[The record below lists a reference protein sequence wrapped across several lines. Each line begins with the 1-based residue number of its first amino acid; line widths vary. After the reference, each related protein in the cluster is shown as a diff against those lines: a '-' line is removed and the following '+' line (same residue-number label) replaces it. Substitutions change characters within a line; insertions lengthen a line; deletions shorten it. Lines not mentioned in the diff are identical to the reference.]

1 MHFRKL
7 LLVIAAV
14 TAVTFSVGLRGQGL
28 IDGIKVTLPE
38 PVTVGD
44 KVLEPGEY
52 EIRRPSS
59 ANRDILQIFNKDK
72 MVYETNVLTV
82 PTGPDNKDPKET
94 KVVLHH
100 IGDAYYFDKIWMED
114 KNYGWEFPLPERARA
129 LQREAALSVP
139 AARYESSAGSQA
151 TTSGQVAAAP
161 RYEGPGLAA
170 ELDAIAAQEDR
181 QAALDANRDKDR
193 DRAEQDRQAQLDR
206 NSQTQDRDQ
215 VAALQPQTAPVAS
228 PQSDA
233 RVSEPQSS
241 TTQRSEPQAQS
252 STQRSESQSNNQR
265 SALQSS
271 NQRNSDTP
279 DQLPETATNWVA
291 LVLGGGLLLALSFAV
306 RPLKA

>member
-7 LLVIAAV
+7 LLVITAV
-14 TAVTFSVGLRGQGL
+14 AAVTFSVGLRGQGL

-82 PTGPDNKDPKET
+82 PTGPDDKDPKET

-114 KNYGWEFPLPERARA
+114 KNYGWEFPLPDRARA

-151 TTSGQVAAAP
+151 TASGQVAAAP

-181 QAALDANRDKDR
+181 QAALDADRDKTVIVPSR
-193 DRAEQDRQAQLDR
+193 
-206 NSQTQDRDQ
+206 
-215 VAALQPQTAPVAS
+215 TARHKS
-228 PQSDA
+228 
-233 RVSEPQSS
+233 
-241 TTQRSEPQAQS
+241 
-252 STQRSESQSNNQR
+252 
-265 SALQSS
+265 
-271 NQRNSDTP
+271 
-279 DQLPETATNWVA
+279 TATAKPRIVIRWPLCSRKRLPSLLHNRMHA
-291 LVLGGGLLLALSFAV
+291 LASLNRALSGASRRLSPALNEASRSRIISEVRRSPAV
-306 RPLKA
+306 SAIRLPTNFLKPPPTGSHLF